1 MKEKKR
7 DTKLKR
13 ISVNLSDPKTLPKWK
28 VNQKLLDATSENE
41 IAQQKLQD
49 DLEAKMDAAQYAR
62 SIREKLGFTQRELS
76 ERILVPLDTIRNW
89 EQGKRYPTGPARLLL
104 KILDKSPQLVLQLI

>member
-7 DTKLKR
+7 DIKIKR
-13 ISVNLSDPKTLPKWK
+13 VTVNLNDPTSFPKWN
-28 VNQKLLDATSENE
+28 VNQKLLDATGEKE
-41 IAQQKLQD
+41 IAKQKAED
-49 DLEAKMDAAQYAR
+49 DLEAKMDAARYAK
-62 SIREKLGFTQRELS
+62 SIREKLGFTQKQLS

-104 KILDKSPQLVLQLI
+104 KILDKSPKLVLKVI